1 MKSGCFLFEYGFT
14 NSNPLTVFTVQMGG
28 NVGN

>member
-1 MKSGCFLFEYGFT
+1 MKSGCFLFEYGIT